1 MNDRNRTVIVGTGA
15 LACLYA
21 ARLAPHTAITMLG
34 TWQEG
39 LEVIRESGVRL
50 MSPDGPG
57 APVHVHTT
65 SDPSECEGVSKV
77 LILVK
82 SWQTER
88 AARQVASFLPEEGL
102 ALTLQNGLGNF
113 ELLGDLLG
121 YDRVTQGV
129 TTMGATLEAPG
140 SVRAGGEGLTH
151 IAHHPKI
158 DRWVELFTQAGIK
171 VDVTENVEELVWGK
185 LTINAG
191 INPLTALLE
200 VPNGELIKS
209 QAATALMH
217 AAAQEAANVAGALDI
232 GLPFTNPARAI
243 DEVAKSTAANISSML
258 QDIRRGAPTEIDAIS
273 GAIWKEGERLGVP
286 VPISWTLWQLVRAK
300 GEGRGLEA

>member
-1 MNDRNRTVIVGTGA
+1 
-15 LACLYA
+15 
-21 ARLAPHTAITMLG
+21 
-34 TWQEG
+34 
-39 LEVIRESGVRL
+39 
-50 MSPDGPG
+50 
-57 APVHVHTT
+57 
-65 SDPSECEGVSKV
+65 
-77 LILVK
+77 
-82 SWQTER
+82 
-88 AARQVASFLPEEGL
+88 VASFLPEEGL

-171 VDVTENVEELVWGK
+171 VDVAENVEELVWGK

-200 VPNGELIKS
+200 VPNGELINSK
-209 QAATALMH
+209 AATELMH
-217 AAAQEAANVAGALDI
+217 AAAQEAANVAEALDI
-232 GLPFTNPARAI
+232 GLPFTNPAHAV
-243 DEVAKSTAANISSML
+243 DEVARVTAANISSML
-258 QDIRRGAPTEIDAIS
+258 QDIRRGAPSEIDAIS
-273 GAIWKEGERLGVP
+273 GAIWKEGERMGVP

-300 GEGRGLEA
+300 VEQRGLEA

>member
-1 MNDRNRTVIVGTGA
+1 MTDQNRTVIVGTGA
-15 LACLYA
+15 LACLFA

-39 LEVIRESGVRL
+39 LEVIRRSGVCL
-50 MSPDGPG
+50 ISTDGP
-57 APVHVHTT
+57 AEPVQVHAT
-65 SDPSECEGVSKV
+65 SDPSECEGVSKA

-82 SWQTER
+82 SWQTDR
-88 AARQVASFLPEEGL
+88 AARHVSSFLPGEGL

-113 ELLGDLLG
+113 EILGDVLG
-121 YDRVTQGV
+121 NDRIAQGV

-140 SVRAGGEGLTH
+140 SVRAGGEGPTH
-151 IAHHPKI
+151 IANHPRIKG
-158 DRWVELFTQAGIK
+158 WVKLFKQAGIK

-185 LTINAG
+185 LTINAE

-200 VPNGELIKS
+200 IPNGELIKS
-209 QAATALMH
+209 QAAKTLMY

-232 GLPFTNPARAI
+232 GLPFTNPARAVE
-243 DEVAKSTAANISSML
+243 EVAIATAANVSSML

-273 GAIWKEGERLGVP
+273 GAIWQEGERLGIP

-300 GEGRGLEA
+300 VEQRGLEA

>member
-1 MNDRNRTVIVGTGA
+1 MTDQYRTVIVGTGA
-15 LACLYA
+15 LACLFA
-21 ARLAPHTAITMLG
+21 ARLAPHTSITMLG

-39 LEVIRESGVRL
+39 LEVITKAGVRL
-50 MSPDGPG
+50 MSPDGPVE
-57 APVHVHTT
+57 PIQVHAT
-65 SDPSECEGVSKV
+65 SDPSECEGVSKA

-88 AARQVASFLPEEGL
+88 AARHVVSFLPGGGL

-113 ELLGDLLG
+113 EILGDVLG
-121 YDRVTQGV
+121 YNRVTQGV

-140 SVRAGGEGLTH
+140 SVRAGGEGPTH
-151 IAHHPKI
+151 IAHHPQI
-158 DRWVELFTQAGIK
+158 EDWVELFTLAGIK

-200 VPNGELIKS
+200 IPNGELIES

-232 GLPFTNPARAI
+232 GLPFTNPAHAVE
-243 DEVAKSTAANISSML
+243 EVARATAANISSML

-286 VPISWTLWQLVRAK
+286 VPISWTLWKLVRAK
-300 GEGRGLEA
+300 AEQRGLEA

>member
-15 LACLYA
+15 LACLFA

-39 LEVIRESGVRL
+39 LEVIRKSGVRL
-50 MSPDGPG
+50 VSPDGP
-57 APVHVHTT
+57 AVPVQVHTT
-65 SDPSECEGVSKV
+65 SDSAECEGVSKA

-88 AARQVASFLPEEGL
+88 AARQVALFLSGEGL

-113 ELLGDLLG
+113 EILGDVLG

-140 SVRAGGEGLTH
+140 SVRAGGEGPTH
-151 IAHHPKI
+151 IANHPRI
-158 DRWVELFTQAGIK
+158 DGWLELFTQAGIK
-171 VDVTENVEELVWGK
+171 VDVTENVKELVWGK

-200 VPNGELIKS
+200 IPNGELIKS
-209 QAATALMH
+209 QAATTLMH

-232 GLPFTNPARAI
+232 GLPFTNPTSAVEAVARA
-243 DEVAKSTAANISSML
+243 TAANISSML
-258 QDIRRGAPTEIDAIS
+258 QDVRRGAPTEIDAIS

-286 VPISWTLWQLVRAK
+286 VPISWTLWQLVRSK
-300 GEGRGLEA
+300 VEQRE

>member
-1 MNDRNRTVIVGTGA
+1 MTDQNRTVIVGTGA
-15 LACLYA
+15 LACLFA

-39 LEVIRESGVRL
+39 LEVIRKSGVRL
-50 MSPDGPG
+50 VSPDGP
-57 APVHVHTT
+57 AVPVQVHTT
-65 SDPSECEGVSKV
+65 SDSAECEGVSKA

-88 AARQVASFLPEEGL
+88 AARQVALFLPGEGL

-113 ELLGDLLG
+113 EILGDVLG

-140 SVRAGGEGLTH
+140 SVRAGGEGPTH
-151 IAHHPKI
+151 IAHHPQI
-158 DRWVELFTQAGIK
+158 EGWVELFTQAGIK

-200 VPNGELIKS
+200 IPNGELIKS
-209 QAATALMH
+209 QAATTLMH

-232 GLPFTNPARAI
+232 GLPFTNPASAVEAVARA
-243 DEVAKSTAANISSML
+243 TAANISSML
-258 QDIRRGAPTEIDAIS
+258 QDVRRGAPTEIDAIS

-286 VPISWTLWQLVRAK
+286 VPISWTLWKLVRAK
-300 GEGRGLEA
+300 VEQRMLEA

>member
-1 MNDRNRTVIVGTGA
+1 MTDQSRTVIVGTGA
-15 LACLYA
+15 LACLFAY
-21 ARLAPHTAITMLG
+21 RLAPHTAITMLG

-39 LEVIRESGVRL
+39 LETIRKSGVCL
-50 MSPDGPG
+50 MSPDEP
-57 APVHVHTT
+57 AEPVQVRAT
-65 SDPSECEGVSKV
+65 SDPSECEGVAKA

-88 AARQVASFLPEEGL
+88 AARQLASFLPEKGL

-113 ELLGDLLG
+113 EVLGDLLG
-121 YDRVTQGV
+121 YDRVAQGV
-129 TTMGATLEAPG
+129 TTMGATLEASG
-140 SVRAGGEGLTH
+140 SVRVGGEGPTH
-151 IAHHPKI
+151 IAHHPQI
-158 DRWVELFTQAGIK
+158 EGWVELFTQAGIK

-209 QAATALMH
+209 QAATELMH
-217 AAAQEAANVAGALDI
+217 AAAQETANVATALDI
-232 GLPFTNPARAI
+232 GLPFTNPAHAVEEVVRA
-243 DEVAKSTAANISSML
+243 TAANISSML

-273 GAIWKEGERLGVP
+273 GAIWKEGERMGVP
-286 VPISWTLWQLVRAK
+286 VPITWTLWQLVRAK
-300 GEGRGLEA
+300 VEQRGLEA

>member
-1 MNDRNRTVIVGTGA
+1 MTDQNRTVIVGTGA
-15 LACLYA
+15 LACLFA

-39 LEVIRESGVRL
+39 LEAIRKSGVRL
-50 MSPDGPG
+50 TSPDGP
-57 APVHVHTT
+57 AEPVQVHVT
-65 SDPSECEGVSKV
+65 SDPLECEGVSKA

-88 AARQVASFLPEEGL
+88 AAGQVASFLPVEGL
-102 ALTLQNGLGNF
+102 ALTLQNGLGNL
-113 ELLGDLLG
+113 ENLGDVLG
-121 YDRVTQGV
+121 YDRIAQGV
-129 TTMGATLEAPG
+129 TTMGATLEGPG
-140 SVRAGGEGLTH
+140 SVRVGGEGPTH
-151 IAHHPKI
+151 IAHHQRI
-158 DRWVELFTQAGIK
+158 DGWVELFKQAGFK
-171 VDVTENVEELVWGK
+171 VHVNENVEGLVWGK

-209 QAATALMH
+209 QAATTLMH
-217 AAAQEAANVAGALDI
+217 AAAQEAANVARALDI
-232 GLPFTNPARAI
+232 GLPFTDPAGAVE
-243 DEVAKSTAANISSML
+243 EVAIATAANISSML

-286 VPISWTLWQLVRAK
+286 APISWTLWQLVRARV
-300 GEGRGLEA
+300 EQRRVEA

>member
-1 MNDRNRTVIVGTGA
+1 MIDQNRTVIVGTGA
-15 LACLYA
+15 LACLFA
-21 ARLAPHTAITMLG
+21 SRLAPHTTITMLG

-39 LEVIRESGVRL
+39 LEAIRKSGVRL
-50 MSPDGPG
+50 MSPDGP
-57 APVHVHTT
+57 ADPVHVHAT
-65 SDPSECEGVSKV
+65 SDPSECEGVSKALV
-77 LILVK
+77 LVK

-88 AARQVASFLPEEGL
+88 AARQVASFLSGEGL

-113 ELLGDLLG
+113 EILDNVLGN
-121 YDRVTQGV
+121 DRVTQGV

-140 SVRAGGEGLTH
+140 SVRVGGEGPTH
-151 IAHHPKI
+151 IAHHPQI
-158 DRWVELFTQAGIK
+158 DGWVELFTQAGIK

-200 VPNGELIKS
+200 VPNGDLIKS

-217 AAAQEAANVAGALDI
+217 AAAQESANVAGALDI
-232 GLPFTNPARAI
+232 GLPFTNPARAV
-243 DEVAKSTAANISSML
+243 DDVASATASNISSML

-300 GEGRGLEA
+300 VEGRGLEA